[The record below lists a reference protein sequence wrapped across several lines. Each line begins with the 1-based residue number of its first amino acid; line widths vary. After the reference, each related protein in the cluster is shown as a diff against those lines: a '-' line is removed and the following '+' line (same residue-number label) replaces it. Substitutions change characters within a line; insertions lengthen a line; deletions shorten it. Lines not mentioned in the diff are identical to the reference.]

1 MHPKTITVPVFNLNS
16 GMVLGDDFFDANGAC
31 IVSKGVVLNES
42 IVSRLKERFPY
53 KLACIQDVHAQNV
66 VTAGSSKIKRIVKTE
81 VCFRQLA
88 NGIKSII
95 RDVQSSGKI
104 NIKEVE
110 GMSVQLLENFK
121 DYAAVLDSIVKERS
135 LDEYIQRHCVNVSVL
150 SIMLGRWLGLSDSEL
165 MMLAQSALL
174 HDIGKVKIDERI
186 LNKPGY
192 LTSLEFTAI
201 KRHSILGY
209 ELVKD
214 LKHISPLVSSG
225 ILMHHEKIDGSGYP
239 LGLRGSE
246 ISPFA
251 KIIAVADVFDA
262 ITSKRPYKC
271 KESPFHALAVL
282 ENELCGKLDP
292 LCLTT
297 FVQRISM
304 FYIGEYVRLSNGNL
318 AKIVKINHSDISRPL
333 VMQGSEFIDLHKASK
348 LSILEIAS
356 LADFTKQR
364 FQQK

>member
-1 MHPKTITVPVFNLNS
+1 MQHKTTTVPVLNLNA
-16 GMVLGDDFFDANGAC
+16 GMILGDDFFDSNGSC
-31 IVSKGVVLNES
+31 VVSKGVILNDS

-53 KLACIQDVHAQNV
+53 KLACIQVELAEDVMASRNSRV
-66 VTAGSSKIKRIVKTE
+66 KRIVRTE
-81 VCFRQLA
+81 VCLKQLS
-88 NGIKSII
+88 NGIKSVI
-95 RDVQSSGKI
+95 RDVQSSGKLDSRA
-104 NIKEVE
+104 VE

-121 DYAAVLDSIVKERS
+121 DYSIVLESIVKERS

-150 SIMLGRWLGLSDSEL
+150 SIMLGRWLGFTESEL

-186 LNKPGY
+186 LNKPGC
-192 LTSLEFTAI
+192 LTRLEFTAI

-214 LKHISPLVSSG
+214 IGHISPMAASG

-239 LGLRGSE
+239 LGLRGDE

-251 KIIAVADVFDA
+251 KIIAVADIFDA
-262 ITSKRPYKC
+262 ITSKRPYKG
-271 KESPFHALAVL
+271 KESPFHALEVL
-282 ENELCGKLDP
+282 KSELCGKLDP

-297 FVQRISM
+297 FLQRVSM
-304 FYIGEYVRLSNGNL
+304 FYIGEYVRLSNGKV

-333 VMQGSEFIDLHKASK
+333 VMAGSEFIDLSR
-348 LSILEIAS
+348 SCTLEIVEIAHI
-356 LADFTKQR
+356 AAMK
-364 FQQK
+364 